1 MNYIFAIILLVCFQ
15 KSVSELSEYPSGNWR
30 TDIRTTNVG
39 RVKYEK
45 GEVNLFQNQEKPTN
59 FFFTPFPLVNPSNSR
74 CHTNILSGYVELSF
88 AVELYTSQ
96 LTEAVNNYLKEH
108 FSTLCNSNKT
118 CHISMLPMNVIG
130 LIQKGLRANK
140 IEEMYKINQEWFPNT
155 VFLQSINFP
164 IYTKNQ
170 SICEHLLSSLV
181 DDCYLSNFEIHY
193 SLQLEKLVER
203 QIDITTEQITS
214 TAIFNRVRSQFSMSD
229 TIVITNDDYKQLLNE
244 IIDKINMKLRIQEG
258 FGSSIQDSTVIE
270 RLLDQQLSFKQVHLN
285 KTDDKLWNSLY
296 WKHDFTRPD
305 RLAKMISTIIYRNST
320 NAHSF
325 LYNHQAISK
334 NNHKVGLTQHDIDRI
349 EELDKL
355 LTTRPT
361 HQGEYYEDEQLDND
375 ISSINAIVEES
386 EFHHNISYILSRADV
401 IKYLSKLSNDIHLEG
416 EIIVPK
422 PIDVHLIK
430 MNSMKVE
437 RKLFTHSA
445 LIRTRSDIHVLPLQ
459 CPLNEKMKTN
469 TMTDRYRWLESRA
482 TNLTT
487 SNQQLTNQSSE
498 CHREREQLLKRIATL
513 EQTTLK
519 EPNKLQTMSKWK
531 PSGITV
537 AGGHGGGN
545 QTNQL
550 FYPCGFF
557 LDVNE
562 NLIITDYWNN
572 RIVKWDYNTTY
583 GEVIAGGN
591 ERGKNHDQ
599 LNSPRDVIDER
610 QYNSFII
617 CDRDNRRVVRWFHNS
632 KEHQQ
637 ILMDDIDCWGLAMDI
652 SGSIY
657 VSDWKSNVV
666 KRWRQGE
673 SDMTIVAGGNDAG
686 DRYDQLNYPTYIFV
700 DEEYSIYIADS
711 DNHRVMKWRS
721 NAKEGV
727 VVAGGNGKG
736 NSLNQLVNPRGIV
749 VDHLDQIYIADMR
762 NHRIMRWQ
770 EGEKEG
776 SIVVGGYGQGHESYQ
791 LHHPTALAF
800 DYEENLY
807 VADWENHRIQKYEQN
822 LSEGV
827 GIVEE
832 I

>member
-1 MNYIFAIILLVCFQ
+1 MDYIFAIILLVCFQ
-15 KSVSELSEYPSGNWR
+15 KSVSELSEHPSGSWR

-45 GEVNLFQNQEKPTN
+45 GEVNLFQNQEKPTS
-59 FFFTPFPLVNPSNSR
+59 FFFTPFPLVNPSNSK

-108 FSTLCNSNKT
+108 FSKLCNSNKT

-140 IEEMYKINQEWFPNT
+140 IQEMYQINQEWFPNT

-164 IYTKNQ
+164 IYTKNE

-193 SLQLEKLVER
+193 SLQPEKLVER

-214 TAIFNRVRSQFSMSD
+214 TAIFNRIRSQFSMFD

-244 IIDKINMKLRIQEG
+244 IIDKINMKLRAQEG

-270 RLLDQQLSFKQVHLN
+270 RLVDQQLSFKQVHLN

-305 RLAKMISTIIYRNST
+305 RLAKMISTIIYKNST

-355 LTTRPT
+355 LTTRST

-422 PIDVHLIK
+422 PIDVRLIK

-469 TMTDRYRWLESRA
+469 
-482 TNLTT
+482 
-487 SNQQLTNQSSE
+487 
-498 CHREREQLLKRIATL
+498 
-513 EQTTLK
+513 
-519 EPNKLQTMSKWK
+519 
-531 PSGITV
+531 
-537 AGGHGGGN
+537 
-545 QTNQL
+545 
-550 FYPCGFF
+550 
-557 LDVNE
+557 
-562 NLIITDYWNN
+562 
-572 RIVKWDYNTTY
+572 
-583 GEVIAGGN
+583 
-591 ERGKNHDQ
+591 
-599 LNSPRDVIDER
+599 
-610 QYNSFII
+610 
-617 CDRDNRRVVRWFHNS
+617 
-632 KEHQQ
+632 
-637 ILMDDIDCWGLAMDI
+637 
-652 SGSIY
+652 
-657 VSDWKSNVV
+657 
-666 KRWRQGE
+666 
-673 SDMTIVAGGNDAG
+673 
-686 DRYDQLNYPTYIFV
+686 
-700 DEEYSIYIADS
+700 
-711 DNHRVMKWRS
+711 
-721 NAKEGV
+721 
-727 VVAGGNGKG
+727 
-736 NSLNQLVNPRGIV
+736 
-749 VDHLDQIYIADMR
+749 
-762 NHRIMRWQ
+762 
-770 EGEKEG
+770 
-776 SIVVGGYGQGHESYQ
+776 
-791 LHHPTALAF
+791 
-800 DYEENLY
+800 
-807 VADWENHRIQKYEQN
+807 
-822 LSEGV
+822 
-827 GIVEE
+827 
-832 I
+832 

>member
-1 MNYIFAIILLVCFQ
+1 
-15 KSVSELSEYPSGNWR
+15 
-30 TDIRTTNVG
+30 
-39 RVKYEK
+39 
-45 GEVNLFQNQEKPTN
+45 
-59 FFFTPFPLVNPSNSR
+59 
-74 CHTNILSGYVELSF
+74 
-88 AVELYTSQ
+88 
-96 LTEAVNNYLKEH
+96 
-108 FSTLCNSNKT
+108 
-118 CHISMLPMNVIG
+118 
-130 LIQKGLRANK
+130 
-140 IEEMYKINQEWFPNT
+140 
-155 VFLQSINFP
+155 
-164 IYTKNQ
+164 
-170 SICEHLLSSLV
+170 
-181 DDCYLSNFEIHY
+181 
-193 SLQLEKLVER
+193 
-203 QIDITTEQITS
+203 
-214 TAIFNRVRSQFSMSD
+214 
-229 TIVITNDDYKQLLNE
+229 
-244 IIDKINMKLRIQEG
+244 
-258 FGSSIQDSTVIE
+258 
-270 RLLDQQLSFKQVHLN
+270 
-285 KTDDKLWNSLY
+285 
-296 WKHDFTRPD
+296 
-305 RLAKMISTIIYRNST
+305 
-320 NAHSF
+320 
-325 LYNHQAISK
+325 
-334 NNHKVGLTQHDIDRI
+334 
-349 EELDKL
+349 
-355 LTTRPT
+355 
-361 HQGEYYEDEQLDND
+361 
-375 ISSINAIVEES
+375 
-386 EFHHNISYILSRADV
+386 
-401 IKYLSKLSNDIHLEG
+401 
-416 EIIVPK
+416 
-422 PIDVHLIK
+422 
-430 MNSMKVE
+430 
-437 RKLFTHSA
+437 
-445 LIRTRSDIHVLPLQ
+445 
-459 CPLNEKMKTN
+459 
-469 TMTDRYRWLESRA
+469 
-482 TNLTT
+482 
-487 SNQQLTNQSSE
+487 
-498 CHREREQLLKRIATL
+498 
-513 EQTTLK
+513 
-519 EPNKLQTMSKWK
+519 
-531 PSGITV
+531 
-537 AGGHGGGN
+537 HGGGN